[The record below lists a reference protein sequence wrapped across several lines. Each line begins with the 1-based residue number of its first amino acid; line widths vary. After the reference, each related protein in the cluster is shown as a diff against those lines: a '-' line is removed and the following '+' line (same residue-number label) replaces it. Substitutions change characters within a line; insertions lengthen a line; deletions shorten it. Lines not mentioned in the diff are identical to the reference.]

1 MRPSGYDQQGDPQ
14 MYIATTHRHTH
25 ANHRSYNGLH
35 APSTARRHRLVA
47 PCVAPHRPLR
57 SVKRDTS
64 CGLIASPL
72 AGADFATHPHGSLFE
87 SVCNTVANTKKFLEA
102 FATALQ
108 TPESFSRHL
117 QHRCKHQKNSRSIC
131 NTVASAKKFFAA
143 FATPLQAPKSFSSQL
158 QHRCKHQKVF
168 RGICNTVANV
178 FFSENQALYK
188 EPCPRSVINPF
199 LS

>member
-1 MRPSGYDQQGDPQ
+1 

-25 ANHRSYNGLH
+25 ANHRCYNDLH
-35 APSTARRHRLVA
+35 ASSTARRQPPVA
-47 PCVAPHRPLR
+47 PRVAPHRPLR

-72 AGADFATHPHGSLFE
+72 AGTDFATHPHGSLFE
-87 SVCNTVANTKKFLEA
+87 SVCSVPAKAKKFFEVLAEFPQRPKNFSRCLRSFRKHQKVFRDACGVSANTKKFFVSLAE
-102 FATALQ
+102 FPQ
-108 TPESFSRHL
+108 TPKSFSWHL
-117 QHRCKHQKNSRSIC
+117 QHRCKHQK
-131 NTVASAKKFFAA
+131 
-143 FATPLQAPKSFSSQL
+143 KS
-158 QHRCKHQKVF
+158 

>member
-1 MRPSGYDQQGDPQ
+1 MH
-14 MYIATTHRHTH
+14 ITTHHIP
-25 ANHRSYNGLH
+25 AK
-35 APSTARRHRLVA
+35 RRHIDAATRLRRLSHVVA
-47 PCVAPHRPLR
+47 APTRVVRGCKLPCHPSARFSPHAESRRPAF
-57 SVKRDTS
+57 SVWAVDSS
-64 CGLIASPL
+64 CPYPSSFG
-72 AGADFATHPHGSLFE
+72 
-87 SVCNTVANTKKFLEA
+87 SVCNTVANARKFFEVL
-102 FATALQ
+102 ATPLQ

-117 QHRCKHQKNSRSIC
+117 QHRCKRQKVSRSIC

-143 FATPLQAPKSFSSQL
+143 FATPLQAPKSFSRHL
-158 QHRCKHQKVF
+158 QHRCKHQKKS

>member
-1 MRPSGYDQQGDPQ
+1 MRPSGSDQQGDPQ

-25 ANHRSYNGLH
+25 ANHRCYNDLH
-35 APSTARRHRLVA
+35 APSTARRQPLVA

-72 AGADFATHPHGSLFE
+72 AGTDFATHPYGLLFE
-87 SVCNTVANTKKFLEA
+87 SVCNSVANAKKFFEA
-102 FATALQ
+102 FATL
-108 TPESFSRHL
+108 
-117 QHRCKHQKNSRSIC
+117 
-131 NTVASAKKFFAA
+131 
-143 FATPLQAPKSFSSQL
+143 LQAPKSFSQHLQHCCKYLKVFRGICNTVASTKKFFVAFATPLQTPKSFSRHL

-178 FFSENQALYK
+178 FFFENRLAVPPAKPISQSLIT
-188 EPCPRSVINPF
+188 RF
-199 LS
+199 

>member
-1 MRPSGYDQQGDPQ
+1 MRPSGSDQQGDPQ

-25 ANHRSYNGLH
+25 ANHRCYNDLH
-35 APSTARRHRLVA
+35 APSTARRHCLVA

-72 AGADFATHPHGSLFE
+72 AGTDFATHPHGSLFE
-87 SVCNTVANTKKFLEA
+87 SVCNSVANAKKFFEA
-102 FATALQ
+102 FATLLQ
-108 TPESFSRHL
+108 APESFSRHL
-117 QHRCKHQKNSRSIC
+117 QHRCKHQKVFRGIC
-131 NTVASAKKFFAA
+131 NTVASTKKFFVA
-143 FATPLQAPKSFSSQL
+143 FATPLQTPKSFSSQL
-158 QHRCKHQKVF
+158 QHCCKHQKVF